1 MLQGMKFFQL
11 EDFFM
16 GIKMKRIVIKYLQN
30 TGETLN

>member
-1 MLQGMKFFQL
+1 MKFFQL

-16 GIKMKRIVIKYLQN
+16 GTKMKRIVIKYLQN

>member
-1 MLQGMKFFQL
+1 MKFFQL

-16 GIKMKRIVIKYLQN
+16 VIKMKRIVINYLQN